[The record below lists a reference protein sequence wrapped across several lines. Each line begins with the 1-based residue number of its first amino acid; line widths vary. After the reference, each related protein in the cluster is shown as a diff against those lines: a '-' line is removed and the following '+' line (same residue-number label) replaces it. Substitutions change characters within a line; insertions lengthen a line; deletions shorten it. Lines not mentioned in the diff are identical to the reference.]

1 MRVVIVKHESCGTKY
16 LFQVPEPYSFL
27 TGDLVSVKTR
37 KGTNTM
43 ATCLS
48 PSFEIDENSE
58 RFKGLCAAMGAPI
71 PLSPI
76 VGYYYYVGIEP
87 KEEERI
93 VDF

>member
-37 KGTNTM
+37 KGTTTM

-48 PSFEIDENSE
+48 PSFDIDENSE
-58 RFKGLCAAMGAPI
+58 RFKELCVNMGATV
-71 PLSPI
+71 PLSPV
-76 VGYYYYVGIEP
+76 VGYYNYVDIAQETQ
-87 KEEERI
+87 RV